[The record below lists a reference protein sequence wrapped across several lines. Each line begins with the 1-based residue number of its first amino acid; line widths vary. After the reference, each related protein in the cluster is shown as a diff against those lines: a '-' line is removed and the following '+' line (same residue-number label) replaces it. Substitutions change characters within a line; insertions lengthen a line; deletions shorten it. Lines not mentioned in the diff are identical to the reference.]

1 MEKLTNPTQEE
12 WFDMWAEELLVA
24 GYIDELVAHPHVPTF
39 ELFPGYSKPYGKKKN
54 TIMRPVSYTPDRI
67 IRWNAK
73 AAGIFYTP
81 FDGDNEDWDKCY
93 FKPQYTEF
101 GNYYYSLIE
110 VKGPTGNQKA
120 YGSDFKFTQKW
131 LWANTEQYVQK
142 VMLMPAKSLKKTDQY
157 LWNST
162 FTPERF
168 LWTDK
173 LSKLRTIPSTKG
185 VPKLIVKT
193 LEDFVSLSKTKSL

>member
-12 WFDMWAEELLVA
+12 WFDMWAQELLDA
-24 GYIDELVAHPHVPTF
+24 GYIDEFISHPDVPTF
-39 ELFPGYSKPYGKKKN
+39 ELFPGFSKPYGKKKN

-67 IRWNAK
+67 IKWNIKAK
-73 AAGIFYTP
+73 DILFVP
-81 FDGDNEDWDKCY
+81 FTGNAENWDKCY
-93 FKPQYTEF
+93 FNAQRHFEDKLRPSTEF
-101 GNYYYSLIE
+101 YYSLIE
-110 VKGPTGNQKA
+110 IKGPTGNQKA

-131 LWANTEQYVQK
+131 LWANTGQYVQK
-142 VMLMPAKSLKKTDQY
+142 VMLMPAKALKKTDQY

-193 LEDFVSLSKTKSL
+193 LEQFLNE